1 MKSNFEQIQS
11 VKMTFFYLFS
21 DCGQFS
27 TSKNCAKLRKM
38 VDDLISRNF
47 FLPFFMLPFLFLLQ
61 CNLAAPDGVRGALA
75 VNGDS
80 GNESDNEIND
90 SEDTDRIRY
99 KEVLA
104 TIGALGREA
113 PDHR

>member
-1 MKSNFEQIQS
+1 MWKFKNCSVTQI
-11 VKMTFFYLFS
+11 FFY
-21 DCGQFS
+21 
-27 TSKNCAKLRKM
+27 
-38 VDDLISRNF
+38 
-47 FLPFFMLPFLFLLQ
+47 PLQ

-104 TIGALGREA
+104 TVGALGREA

>member
-1 MKSNFEQIQS
+1 MWKF
-11 VKMTFFYLFS
+11 
-21 DCGQFS
+21 
-27 TSKNCAKLRKM
+27 KNCS
-38 VDDLISRNF
+38 VTQIF
-47 FLPFFMLPFLFLLQ
+47 FILQ

-104 TIGALGREA
+104 TVGALGREA